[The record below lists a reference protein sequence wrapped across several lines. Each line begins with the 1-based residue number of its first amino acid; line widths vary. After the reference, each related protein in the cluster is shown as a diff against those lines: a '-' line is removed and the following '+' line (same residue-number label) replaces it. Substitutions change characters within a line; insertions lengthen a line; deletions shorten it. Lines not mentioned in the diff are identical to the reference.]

1 LWRLDAPGN
10 DASMLARVRSGAI
23 HGVTAIVV
31 DVEVDVAPGLPQTTT
46 VGLPDGAVREARDRI
61 RAALRNSG
69 FEYPQRRVTVNLAPA
84 GIRKEGVGFDLAI
97 ALALLAAEGKPPLP
111 DLSGWCVVGELGLD
125 GRVHGI
131 RGTLPIATAA
141 GAAGLSGLIA
151 PAANASEAALGG
163 GPPVVGVGSLADAV
177 AVLRGE
183 TAIAPTVVDAPA
195 MLARLDA
202 GGDDLADVRG
212 QAHAKRALEVA
223 AAGGHNVLLLGP
235 PGSGKTM
242 LARRL
247 PSILPP
253 LSLAE
258 AIEVTAIHS
267 VAGLLG
273 DAALVTA
280 RPFRAPHSSVSDAAL
295 LGGGHPIRPGELT
308 LAHHGVLFMDEL
320 PEFRRNALEPLRQPL
335 EERQLTIARTSGRV
349 VFPADVQ
356 LVAAMNPCD
365 CGWLGDSSDQCRCTP
380 PQIARYRGR
389 VSGPLLDRIDLHV
402 DVPRVPVTA
411 LAEQAANGTGSSVV
425 RTRVVAARA
434 RQHARH
440 ASAELNAHLA
450 GRLVRRVCRVDAAGQ
465 RLLEAASE
473 RLGLSARAYTRILR
487 VARTIADLAG
497 DERITTAHLAE
508 AIQYRSLDRRLA
520 G

>member
-1 LWRLDAPGN
+1 
-10 DASMLARVRSGAI
+10 MLARVRSGALRGI
-23 HGVTAIVV
+23 DALLV
-31 DVEVDVAPGLPQTTT
+31 DVEVDVSPGLPQTTT

-84 GIRKEGVGFDLAI
+84 GIRKEGAAFDLAI
-97 ALALLAAEGKPPLP
+97 ALGILAAEGKPPLP
-111 DLSGWCVVGELGLD
+111 DLARWCVVGELGLD
-125 GRVHGI
+125 GRVHGV
-131 RGTLPIATAA
+131 RGSLPFAA
-141 GAAGLSGLIA
+141 AARAADLAGLVA
-151 PAANASEAALGG
+151 PASNAAEAALAG
-163 GPPVVGVGSLADAV
+163 GPPVYGVASLADAV
-177 AVLRGE
+177 ALLRGE
-183 TAIAPTVVDAPA
+183 AAITPTTIDATAL
-195 MLARLDA
+195 LATGATTR
-202 GGDDLADVRG
+202 DDFAEVRG
-212 QAHAKRALEVA
+212 QAHAKRALEIA

-247 PSILPP
+247 ASILPP
-253 LSLAE
+253 LSLDD

-267 VAGLLG
+267 VAGLLDG
-273 DAALVTA
+273 APLLAT
-280 RPFRAPHSSVSDAAL
+280 RPFRAPHSSISDAAL
-295 LGGGHPIRPGELT
+295 LGGGHPIRPGEIT
-308 LAHHGVLFMDEL
+308 LAHRGVLFMDEL

-335 EERQLTIARTSGRV
+335 EERRLTIARGSGTV

-356 LVAAMNPCD
+356 LVAAMNPCE
-365 CGWLGDSSDQCRCTP
+365 CGWLGDASDQCRCAP
-380 PQIARYRGR
+380 PAIARYRGR

-402 DVPRVPVTA
+402 EVPRLPVAA
-411 LAEQAANGTGSSVV
+411 LAGEPREAESSASV
-425 RTRVVAARA
+425 RSRVVAARE
-434 RQHARH
+434 RQRARH
-440 ASAELNAHLA
+440 GAAELNAQLP
-450 GRLVRRVCRVDAAGQ
+450 GRLVRRVCRIEAAGQ

-497 DERITTAHLAE
+497 EAAISTSHLAE